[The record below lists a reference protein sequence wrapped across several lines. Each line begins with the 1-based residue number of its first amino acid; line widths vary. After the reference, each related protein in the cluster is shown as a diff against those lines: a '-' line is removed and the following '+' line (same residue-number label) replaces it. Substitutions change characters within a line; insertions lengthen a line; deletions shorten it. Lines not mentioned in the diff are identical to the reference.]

1 MGNLVTI
8 PYGYVGVVLRFGH
21 YFKVLPPGRHRF
33 NIMADVVAKVSTKIQ
48 VIDIPKQSVLT
59 KDNLSLEADATLYYR
74 VLDAAQATLSVDN
87 FVMAVQ
93 NIGLVTMR
101 AVIGEYTLEALFAKR
116 IDVNRRIKEVISDQ
130 ADAWGIEIDEI
141 ALKGVTLPREL
152 EAMVIL
158 TRS

>member
-1 MGNLVTI
+1 MQTQ
-8 PYGYVGVVLRFGH
+8 
-21 YFKVLPPGRHRF
+21 
-33 NIMADVVAKVSTKIQ
+33 IQ

-74 VLDAAQATLSVDN
+74 VLDAGQATLSVDN